1 MAILKMNIL
10 LELFMEEQ
18 IDYILNYVMIIVSF
32 V

>member
-10 LELFMEEQ
+10 LELFKEEQ